1 MEKFAIIT
9 RFDDQ
14 SKQIGDKIK
23 QVLQSYQYEYN
34 QENPKYSICGWWR
47 WNLTSKQ
54 FMITW
59 NAYQT

>member
-23 QVLQSYQYEYN
+23 QVLLSHQYEYN
-34 QENPKYSICGWWR
+34 QENPDTVFVVGGY
-47 WNLTSKQ
+47 
-54 FMITW
+54 
-59 NAYQT
+59 